1 MTAGNKL
8 KKHEIEDRKTEFQTN
23 WKEWTIKCKGLHLL
37 ARDKNTPFKT
47 AKFVEFK
54 KKQE

>member
-54 KKQE
+54 KK